1 MYGGRSPYGRAHP
14 QDVAGVT
21 GSSQWPAVM
30 HSIIGE
36 ISMRLP
42 QFHHDGTGNDTRVT
56 LWMRQDDLACVK
68 PICYLF
74 FFVALC
80 PFLIISVMEFTD

>member
-1 MYGGRSPYGRAHP
+1 MCEQRCTVGDLPTAGAHP
-14 QDVAGVT
+14 QDAAGVT

-42 QFHHDGTGNDTRVT
+42 QFHRGGTGNDTRVA

-74 FFVALC
+74 FL
-80 PFLIISVMEFTD
+80 LHSVLF

>member
-1 MYGGRSPYGRAHP
+1 MVGDLPTAGAHP
-14 QDVAGVT
+14 QDAAGVT

-42 QFHHDGTGNDTRVT
+42 QFHRDGTGNDTRVT

-80 PFLIISVMEFTD
+80 PFLIIFVMEFTD